1 MIQKI
6 VTKNAPN
13 AIGPYSQAVIA
24 GDYMFISGQIA
35 INPLTGNLV
44 EGGVKEQTKQVMENI
59 KAILAEKAIGFDKI
73 IKAEVYLLDLGDFQ
87 EMNEVYELNFIN
99 EIKPA
104 RQAMQVS
111 KLPLNSK
118 VEISAI
124 VYLGGKK

>member
-1 MIQKI
+1 
-6 VTKNAPN
+6 
-13 AIGPYSQAVIA
+13 
-24 GDYMFISGQIA
+24 
-35 INPLTGNLV
+35 
-44 EGGVKEQTKQVMENI
+44 MENI